1 MAGAR
6 QERKN
11 AMSDIISYSGSKQL
25 PICILTG
32 FLGSGKT
39 TLLNKLLKSEQAR
52 RMGVLVNDFGEID
65 IDSQIIESIAD
76 DTVSLRNGCIC
87 CSMRGDFIEAILKL
101 LRRENP
107 PERLIVETSGVSDP
121 SSIIH
126 TLTHPEL
133 ARLLRVD
140 AVVTVVDASEF
151 LVLGLAERRLAE
163 AQIGSADMVVV
174 NKASLVD
181 EKSLVEVDRKV
192 REIVPQARLL
202 HTNFGDVPWS
212 LLFDEEQ
219 VSTKPA
225 LAPSQ
230 LHGSR
235 LDGSGPLERMASDRK
250 AFSLT
255 LFRRQKPPEPRQHCG
270 DHSCGCPDHE
280 HHAHH
285 EAEPSLTEAFESA
298 SVIIERPLAMDKLH
312 DALRTLPRDIFRLKG
327 LFHVDINCEKQVL
340 IQVVGDRV
348 SAVAARSW
356 GERPRRSEV
365 VAIGLKGR
373 VSKDELRRLFEA
385 CTLANDPIRSDGLVA
400 WFSSWFRTRPSAD
413 GAS

>member
-1 MAGAR
+1 
-6 QERKN
+6 
-11 AMSDIISYSGSKQL
+11 MSDIIGHSGTMQL

-39 TLLNKLLKSEQAR
+39 TLLNRLLKSEQAR
-52 RMGVLVNDFGEID
+52 RTGVLVNDFGEID
-65 IDSQIIESIAD
+65 IDSQIVENIGE

-101 LRRENP
+101 LKRENP
-107 PERLIVETSGVSDP
+107 PERLLVETSGVSDP
-121 SSIIH
+121 TAIVH

-151 LVLGLAERRLAE
+151 LVLGAAERRLAE

-174 NKASLVD
+174 NKVSLVD
-181 EKSLVEVDRKV
+181 EKSLVEVDRRV
-192 REIVPQARLL
+192 RDIVPEARLL

-212 LLFDEEQ
+212 LLFDEAPIP
-219 VSTKPA
+219 TKPA
-225 LAPSQ
+225 TAPSQ
-230 LHGSR
+230 RHGSR
-235 LDGSGPLERMASDRK
+235 SAGSGHLERIEAGR

-255 LFRRQKPPEPRQHCG
+255 VFQRAKPPEPRQHCG

-280 HHAHH
+280 HHAQH
-285 EAEPSLTEAFESA
+285 EAKTSLTEAFESA
-298 SVIIERPLAMDKLH
+298 SVIIDRPLAMDKLH
-312 DALRTLPRDIFRLKG
+312 EVLRTLPRDIFRLKG
-327 LFHVDINCEKQVL
+327 LFYLDINHEKQVL

-356 GERPRRSEV
+356 GDRPRRSEV

-373 VSKDELRRLFEA
+373 VSNDELRRMFEA
-385 CTLANDPIRSDGLVA
+385 CALTKQDTRPGGIVA
-400 WFSSWFRTRPSAD
+400 WVSSWFRTRPSVD
-413 GAS
+413 GPS